1 MGIKLSDFI
10 KDPHNVFTQ
19 EEAEMIYLAAG
30 YVDLGNE
37 YPGYIEASIDIDQE
51 EDFDFDNLFTLDS
64 DNYNFNFSQTLC
76 YNNDNSNL
84 RFNSKS
90 KGIKI
95 KISQLK
101 SNALE
106 GAA

>member
-51 EDFDFDNLFTLDS
+51 EDFDNLFTLDS